1 MRNVFL
7 LYMPPGNTEAMVHY
21 QDTILNRVPLERM
34 SPFLPH
40 ALTAKLRGLFRVN
53 PIAVWGSRPGSKN
66 RSNFE
71 LMSPGDDILIVE
83 GKRIRLIGKVAAKI
97 NSAELAQ
104 ELWKP
109 IGRTGGDT
117 WELVYFIANPQEV
130 NVSFAD
136 FGQLFGYRPSYQ
148 LRGFTTVTE
157 DRLIKFYER
166 YDDLYSILQ
175 RLELGETV
183 LQKEPVPSPVKDHAE
198 SSPVEAEQVDQ
209 APEGEPISEHVR
221 MQWKLARLGLKAGE
235 QVWVPAGDQ
244 KRLQETYHFDEFD
257 KEFAAGVDLPHS
269 YVENI
274 DVVWKQ
280 EFRIGAAYE
289 IENSTSIYSGLLR
302 FADLNIIAPN
312 SVYPLFVVAPQSR
325 RNRLRE
331 QLRRPIF
338 RRLGL
343 DKKVRF
349 LSYERVDEIDQ
360 FFERADSG
368 LTVDAVFG
376 KSELVA

>member
-1 MRNVFL
+1 
-7 LYMPPGNTEAMVHY
+7 MVHY

-34 SPFLPH
+34 SPFLTPN
-40 ALTAKLRGLFRVN
+40 LTAKLRTTFRSN
-53 PIAVWGSRPGSKN
+53 PIAVWGSRPGAKN

-83 GKRIRLIGKVAAKI
+83 GARIKLIGKVAAKV
-97 NSAELAQ
+97 NSAGLAH

-109 IGRTGGDT
+109 VGNTGGET
-117 WELVYFIANPQEV
+117 WELVYFIANPQQVDVPFPE
-130 NVSFAD
+130 
-136 FGQLFGYRPSYQ
+136 FGKLFGYRPNYQ
-148 LRGFTTVTE
+148 LRGFTTVTP
-157 DRLIKFYER
+157 DRLVKFYEE

-175 RLELGETV
+175 RLQQGKQV
-183 LQKEPVPSPVKDHAE
+183 VRKEP
-198 SSPVEAEQVDQ
+198 
-209 APEGEPISEHVR
+209 APEPTAPAHGELVSVEPDEIEKVLKDDLVSDHVR

-244 KRLQETYHFDEFD
+244 KRLIKNYQFDKFDE
-257 KEFAAGVDLPHS
+257 EFAAGVDLPHS
-269 YVENI
+269 YIENI

-302 FADLNIIAPN
+302 FADLNIVAPN
-312 SVYPLFVVAPQSR
+312 TLYPMFVVAPQSR

-331 QLRRPIF
+331 QLRRPTF
-338 RRLGL
+338 QRLGL

-349 LSYERVDEIDQ
+349 LSYERIDAIDQ
-360 FFERADSG
+360 FFEDAEGG
-368 LTVDAVFG
+368 LTVQTIYE